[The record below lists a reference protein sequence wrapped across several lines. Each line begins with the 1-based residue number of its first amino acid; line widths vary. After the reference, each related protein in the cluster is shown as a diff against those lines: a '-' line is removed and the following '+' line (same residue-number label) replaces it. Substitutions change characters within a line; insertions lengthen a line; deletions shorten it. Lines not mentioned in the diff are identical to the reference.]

1 MNLYWWICGTIL
13 WNYKRVILLFGL
25 LKRLVD
31 WNCNNVILTQTP
43 NILQFG
49 WRMDRRPLKQ
59 NYNESLAMSL
69 LEILCS
75 SRYSCVL
82 HAFFVFE
89 VLWWKFFG
97 TLEVWIYK
105 TSPIYSFLKF
115 LEAFELDSNDLW
127 DLGRWFG
134 WFLFECSSYSKL
146 KFLKLL
152 EALGLDSSRVSVLL
166 NLLWCCLC
174 SRCLGVFQDLSQNV
188 LVSVEMP

>member
-1 MNLYWWICGTIL
+1 MRGTIL
-13 WNYKRVILLFGL
+13 YDYKIVILWFDL
-25 LKRLVD
+25 LERFVD
-31 WNCNNVILTQTP
+31 WNYGIVILIWTP

-49 WRMDRRPLKQ
+49 WRIDRRSLKQ

-75 SRYSCVL
+75 SRYSRVL

-115 LEAFELDSNDLW
+115 LEAFKLDSNDLW